1 LIFDEVDA
9 GIGGEVAEVVG
20 QKLQQLGRRFQVIC
34 ITHLPQIA
42 SRASTQYHLEK
53 SVRGR
58 RTVTT
63 VQRLDAA
70 GRIDEIS
77 RMIGGRTVTEPVR
90 ASAREMLGIEAK
102 GKQKAKG
109 ESESR

>member
-1 LIFDEVDA
+1 MRESA
-9 GIGGEVAEVVG
+9 GRSPEVVG
-20 QKLQQLGRRFQVIC
+20 EKLQQLGNRFQVIC

-42 SRASTQYHLEK
+42 SRASTHYHLEK

-58 RTVTT
+58 RTVTE
-63 VQRLDAA
+63 VQRLDPP
-70 GRIDEIS
+70 GRIEEIG
-77 RMIGGRTVTEPVR
+77 RMIGGRSVTEPVR
-90 ASAREMLGIEAK
+90 ASARQMLGIEAK